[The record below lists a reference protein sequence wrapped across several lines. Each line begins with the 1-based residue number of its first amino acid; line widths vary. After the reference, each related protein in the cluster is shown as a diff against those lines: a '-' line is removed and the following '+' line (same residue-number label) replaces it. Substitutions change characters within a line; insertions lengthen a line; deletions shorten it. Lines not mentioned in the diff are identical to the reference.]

1 MPEVRLSSM
10 MLTPRE
16 TEKLVI
22 YQVAA
27 VAQERKDRGVKLN
40 VPEAIALITKAVLE
54 AARDGKTVQEAE
66 SLGQQVLKREDVME
80 PVPEMIPVVMVEGTF
95 KDGTQLI
102 SVINPIT

>member
-1 MPEVRLSSM
+1 MPEVHLSSM

-16 TEKLVI
+16 REKLII

-27 VAQERKDRGVKLN
+27 LAQERKDRGVKLN
-40 VPEAIALITKAVLE
+40 VSEAIALIAKAVLE

-66 SLGQQVLKREDVME
+66 SLGKQVLTREDVME
-80 PVPEMIPVVMVEGTF
+80 PVPEMIPVVQVEGTF

-102 SVINPIT
+102 SVTNPIT

>member
-10 MLTPRE
+10 MLSPRE

-27 VAQERKDRGVKLN
+27 LAQERKDRGVKLN
-40 VPEAIALITKAVLE
+40 VPESIALIAKAVLE
-54 AARDGKTVQEAE
+54 AARDGKTLQEAE
-66 SLGQQVLKREDVME
+66 SLGQLVLKREDVME
-80 PVPEMIPVVMVEGTF
+80 SVPEMIPVVLVEGTF

-102 SVINPIT
+102 SVPNPIT